1 MQTLLQKV
9 SYFMSS
15 AFRYH
20 EPLVCPSC
28 GGKKVKLIDRKMLV
42 TRLFDCESCR
52 LYFRHPVEKPQT
64 NFKFYQKQYIEEDDI
79 TTKFPSDEEL
89 QRLIANSFDTEA
101 NRSAS
106 RLLDLFGAIL
116 PSLQGV
122 KIVDYGCSWGYISYQ
137 FKQAGM
143 GVQSFELSLPR
154 ARFGAKKL
162 GLDIHTSYDE
172 LEDENDIFFSS
183 HVIEHVP
190 SVKKMIESGQR
201 LLRKNGFFIS
211 VCPNGSP
218 EYRQADEEGFHRM
231 WGKVHPNC
239 LNKKFFQN
247 AFRDHPHYITSS
259 PFDVTELK
267 VWDQQSQKIGKMDGP
282 EILVVAKL

>member
-1 MQTLLQKV
+1 
-9 SYFMSS
+9 
-15 AFRYH
+15 
-20 EPLVCPSC
+20 
-28 GGKKVKLIDRKMLV
+28 MLV
-42 TRLFDCESCR
+42 TRLFECESCG

-143 GVQSFELSLPR
+143 DVQSFELSLPR
-154 ARFGAKKL
+154 ASFGEKKL
-162 GLDIHTSYDE
+162 GLDIFTSSDK
-172 LEDENDIFFSS
+172 LKGGNDIFFSS

-190 SVKKMIESGQR
+190 SVKKMIESGRQ

-239 LNKKFFQN
+239 LNTKFFQN
-247 AFRDHPHYITSS
+247 AFKDHPHYITSS
-259 PFDVTELK
+259 PFDIAELK
-267 VWDQQSQKIGKMDGP
+267 EWDQQSQKIGKMEGS
-282 EILVVAKL
+282 EILVIAKF